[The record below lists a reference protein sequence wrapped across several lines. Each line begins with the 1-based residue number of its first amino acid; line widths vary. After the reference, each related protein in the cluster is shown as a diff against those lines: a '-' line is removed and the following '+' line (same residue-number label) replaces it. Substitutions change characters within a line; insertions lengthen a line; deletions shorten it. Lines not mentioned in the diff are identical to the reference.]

1 MATFNIQL
9 PDSMVELIDQEA
21 REDGFSSANDF
32 LQAIVSDA
40 LGKRCRERL
49 DAALLEGIDEL
60 DAGLGIAVTPEFWQ
74 QKKEKL
80 INRSRTAAGE

>member
-1 MATFNIQL
+1 MATINIQL
-9 PDSMVELIDQEA
+9 PDSMVAWIDKEA
-21 REDGFSSANDF
+21 REDGFSSTSDF

-49 DAALLEGIDEL
+49 DAKLQEGIDEL

-74 QKKEKL
+74 QKKDKL
-80 INRSRTAAGE
+80 INRPKAAAGQ